1 MNINKLPLEDRQK
14 IKANINKIAK
24 LNSSELLS
32 YSKLLN
38 AQKDNI
44 NTNVRNFLF
53 EAIDARTDTINSTS
67 MQVIESEND
76 RMVKMFLKRGKK

>member
-32 YSKLLN
+32 YNKLLN

>member
-1 MNINKLPLEDRQK
+1 MNINKLPLEHRQK

-44 NTNVRNFLF
+44 N
-53 EAIDARTDTINSTS
+53 
-67 MQVIESEND
+67 
-76 RMVKMFLKRGKK
+76 KMYEISCLKR

>member
-24 LNSSELLS
+24 LNSSELLA

-53 EAIDARTDTINSTS
+53 EAIDARTDTINNTS
-67 MQVIESEND
+67 MQVIKSEND